1 MFQCRK
7 RTPFLLKKTSLLL
20 NSVEVNFKS
29 DYLPLENIT
38 DLKSTCR
45 LLRARLRAREREF
58 ATEQARRG
66 PFSQAVKAELN
77 RRQELVCEV
86 THGLQRSRDQE
97 IDLEP

>member
-1 MFQCRK
+1 MLSADNLEFSQPTPSACVLANLK
-7 RTPFLLKKTSLLL
+7 RTI
-20 NSVEVNFKS
+20 
-29 DYLPLENIT
+29 PLENIT

-77 RRQELVCEV
+77 RRQEPVREV
-86 THGLQRSRDQE
+86 TQGLQRSRDQE
-97 IDLEP
+97 IDLGP